1 MPDTIDIVSAVTTSG
16 AMAHTL
22 KNTVEKSVSD
32 SSSDDVAARAAA
44 CNLLGSVLRK
54 RHRADDS
61 FDSAVKNL
69 ESRDRAFVRLLV
81 ATTLRRLGQVD
92 AVLDEFLTK
101 QPADEIVDILRLG
114 TVQLLFLDTPPH
126 AAVATAVT
134 LAKRFHQRL
143 GGLVNAVLRRVSEKG
158 KAIVE
163 KQDAARMATP
173 AWLWESWIGAYGEPV
188 TRGSAET
195 HLTEPPLDLS
205 INDVSHAA
213 EWANRLG
220 GRALPTG
227 TVRLP
232 NAGQIQNLEGF
243 ADGKWWVQDAA
254 AALPARVLLHA
265 LEGGDGKTVID
276 LCAAPGG
283 KTAQLASAGC
293 HVTAVDIDVKRL
305 ERLRQNLGR
314 LNLKAE
320 VIEVNAESWRPPA
333 PVDAVLLDAPCSA
346 TGTIRRHPDLPFLKR
361 ATDLPALAAIQRKL
375 LLAAIEMVKPG
386 GLILYSVCSLQPEER
401 RQVIESVLA
410 GDERVVLEKIPAS
423 AVNGEIQFISKRG
436 ELRCLP
442 CQWPEHGGLDGF
454 YGALLRREGSP

>member
-1 MPDTIDIVSAVTTSG
+1 MLDTIDIVSAVTAFG
-16 AMAHTL
+16 AMNPAY
-22 KNTVEKSVSD
+22 KNADGKSD
-32 SSSDDVAARAAA
+32 RESSGDDVAARAAA
-44 CNLLGSVLRK
+44 CDLLGSVLRK
-54 RHRADDS
+54 RHRADDG
-61 FDSAVKNL
+61 FDSVVKNL
-69 ESRDRAFVRLLV
+69 EPRDRAFVRLLV

-101 QPADEIVDILRLG
+101 PPADEIIDILRLG

-173 AWLWESWIGAYGEPV
+173 AWLWESWLSAYGEPV

-205 INDVSHAA
+205 FKDVSRAA
-213 EWANRLG
+213 EWADRLG
-220 GRALPTG
+220 GRMLPTG
-227 TVRLP
+227 TLRLA
-232 NAGQIQNLEGF
+232 NAGRIQNLEGF
-243 ADGKWWVQDAA
+243 SDGDWWVQDAA
-254 AALPARVLLHA
+254 AALPARVLLYA
-265 LEGGDGKTVID
+265 LEGSDSKTVID

-293 HVTAVDIDVKRL
+293 HVTAVDIDAKRL
-305 ERLRQNLGR
+305 ERLRQNLAR
-314 LNLKAE
+314 LNLKADVVE
-320 VIEVNAESWRPPA
+320 ANAENWRPPT

-375 LLAAIEMVKPG
+375 LVAAIDMVKPG
-386 GLILYSVCSLQPEER
+386 GSILYSVCSLQPEER

-410 GDERVVLEKIPAS
+410 ADERVVLEKIPAA
-423 AVNGEIQFISKRG
+423 AVSGESQFVSKRG

-454 YGALLRREGSP
+454 YGALLRRVPSP